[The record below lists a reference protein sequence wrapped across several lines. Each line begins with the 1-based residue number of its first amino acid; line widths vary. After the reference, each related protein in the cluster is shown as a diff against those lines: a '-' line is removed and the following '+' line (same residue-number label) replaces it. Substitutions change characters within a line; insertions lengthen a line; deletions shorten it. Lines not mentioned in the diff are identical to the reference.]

1 MTTGPLDLAVRGR
14 FCLLPSLVTKSTLTG
29 SQQSSI
35 TGYMA
40 SSDAAA
46 DEVTVEL
53 LPFIRVYKSGRIE
66 RLLVRDTVPASL
78 HDTSST
84 GGVASKDVIIDPTTN
99 VSVRLYLPPTAGSGD
114 NKKLP
119 VVVYFHG
126 GGFMVESSA
135 SVSYHR
141 YLNAL
146 AARAGA
152 LAVSVD
158 YRRVPEHRL
167 PAAYD
172 DSWAALVW
180 AVAAACVSS
189 APGGS
194 APEPWLAQHGDPS
207 RVFLAGDS
215 AGANIAH
222 NVAMRAAAEGHPA
235 AIRGVMLMHP
245 YFWDASNT
253 MGPKLEERIRNE
265 WRFMTG
271 NPDARVDDPR
281 LSPTSAAAPSLAM
294 MPTARVLVAVAGDD
308 FLASKGRAYHA
319 ALLAS
324 GWRGEAELEDTPG
337 EVHVFHLQRPGTEA
351 AEKLM
356 DRVVDFI
363 ASGRLGKK
371 PTHYHTT
378 HENGPGRRTW
388 IGVVSDSI
396 FPDESSTRI
405 PLLYSCA
412 AQRNAPIYIYRSINP
427 VNTSIHRAAAGMDTE
442 ASSTP
447 AAAFSLGKRKRAAR
461 ADGYPTLPAA
471 FFLGLRKRSFEELG
485 GRAEFVAGKDGAYSS
500 VEMPEDAR
508 TTAVYVR
515 AMILSAAELR
525 ALGVEPRRPLLSA
538 LSMHD
543 ASLDKQQQHGE
554 EAEHLDA
561 KHEEDVDAEG
571 EDDPDAAWGQ
581 RIEAWDDES
590 KLGGDKSELGPGGA
604 EANRS
609 LGLLRKLRPALAAAT
624 RWSVCVPELGHGGAR
639 CGGGGGKAA
648 MESMLRCWPPCVRRS
663 TPAPLPAS
671 PPPCCCGSGQG
682 RGILRAIAPPP
693 YLVGAIARGIGRG
706 ERATHL
712 CVSFWLRRKMGR
724 RFGLAVGGRNGAPK
738 TLLRPIY
745 FYLRTAL
752 DLMSRASSLSNEPPQ
767 AELSLSALI
776 STRILQRTAA
786 SHGANPTQCLPTR
799 APFRGTAQTFPA
811 ACDPPSSLSHACTY
825 RATWPMSH
833 RATSPW
839 RCLSLSPPLATADS
853 RSASLLWLGGARGAG
868 HGVEDAFLR
877 QVPGQSLFP
886 FLFSSSL
893 LYLSTR
899 HPLLE
904 IAVREEAA
912 AGKLRLV
919 VDRAAATVQVN
930 GSVMADVVALA
941 SQISAVATGN
951 DGDDSVVLA
960 DSPPASGDDA
970 NVSTEK
976 VQVSDIAAV
985 AAEDGGAKV
994 VVTSDAP
1001 GRDTNGAEADTVVF
1015 DFRPYVLVYKSGRV
1029 HRFHGTDTVPPGVD
1043 TLTGVASKDVATG
1056 GVSARLYLPPKRR
1069 RVGKAK
1075 KKKLPVLLY
1084 FHGGAFAIESP
1095 FSPLYHAFLNILVSK
1110 AGVVAVAV
1118 NYRLAPEHPLPAAY
1132 DDAWAA
1138 LKWTVS
1144 NCLSSGP
1151 EPWLANHGDAARIF
1165 LAGDSAGGNI
1175 AHNLAMRAGAEL
1187 RPLSG
1192 GESAIAGVVLMN
1204 PYFWGKEPVGS
1215 ETREQWVR
1223 DGLEQT
1229 WALVCGGRFGIDDP
1243 RVNPLAASPGAWR
1256 AMAGERV
1263 LVTIAGRDNFR
1274 DRAAAYA
1281 EGLRK
1286 SGWRGEV
1293 ETYVT
1298 EGEAHVHFV
1307 GNPRSEKAEREMDK
1321 VAEFIAGSSDSLP
1334 VSVVRPQSSLTTSS
1348 CICCTAC
1355 GL

>member
-1 MTTGPLDLAVRGR
+1 
-14 FCLLPSLVTKSTLTG
+14 
-29 SQQSSI
+29 
-35 TGYMA
+35 MA

-66 RLLVRDTVPASL
+66 RLIVRDTVPASL
-78 HDTSST
+78 HDTCST

-99 VSVRLYLPPTAGSGD
+99 VSVRLYLPPTATGD
-114 NKKLP
+114 NNKLP

-146 AARAGA
+146 SARAGA

-172 DSWAALVW
+172 DSWAALLW

-194 APEPWLAQHGDPS
+194 APEPWLAQHGDPT

-222 NVAMRAAAEGHPA
+222 NVAIRAAAEGHPA

-265 WRFMTG
+265 WRFVTG

-356 DRVVDFI
+356 DP
-363 ASGRLGKK
+363 GRLGKK

-388 IGVVSDSI
+388 IGVI
-396 FPDESSTRI
+396 GQHT
-405 PLLYSCA
+405 
-412 AQRNAPIYIYRSINP
+412 
-427 VNTSIHRAAAGMDTE
+427 AAGMDTE

-447 AAAFSLGKRKRAAR
+447 AAAFRSGRERGRRGQTAN
-461 ADGYPTLPAA
+461 PTLPAA
-471 FFLGLRKRSFEELG
+471 FFLGLRKRSFGELG
-485 GRAEFVAGKDGAYSS
+485 GRAEFVAGKDGAYDS
-500 VEMPEDAR
+500 VEMPKRFNFPEALDGEDAR

-515 AMILSAAELR
+515 AMIL
-525 ALGVEPRRPLLSA
+525 LSA
-538 LSMHD
+538 LLFTVLCDYAYKRRSVRPRPRCPPPVQPPIGRLRTNLSHD
-543 ASLDKQQQHGE
+543 RFRFGSAPFSSSLARSFLLSRPRLASCRPPGKPLAG
-554 EAEHLDA
+554 AA
-561 KHEEDVDAEG
+561 VD
-571 EDDPDAAWGQ
+571 PL
-581 RIEAWDDES
+581 R
-590 KLGGDKSELGPGGA
+590 
-604 EANRS
+604 RS
-609 LGLLRKLRPALAAAT
+609 AAA
-624 RWSVCVPELGHGGAR
+624 S
-639 CGGGGGKAA
+639 
-648 MESMLRCWPPCVRRS
+648 
-663 TPAPLPAS
+663 PAPACLSCPPRRLRLTWPDGASSPAGSPASYHPWPAS
-671 PPPCCCGSGQG
+671 PPPLRRPQPRCCLPDLTPPKNSTAAPRGLREAIFLG
-682 RGILRAIAPPP
+682 RGRRGTVNCEL
-693 YLVGAIARGIGRG
+693 RGIRRLPSQSRAGAESIVEKVQRVVGLVAVQVVRIGAGAHPIFFPGQPSEFCSERRRPTPRTPPNASPHSGPFSWHGRNFSG
-706 ERATHL
+706 RVRPTIIFVSRLHL
-712 CVSFWLRRKMGR
+712 PCNLALASPLALSSTSHCR
-724 RFGLAVGGRNGAPK
+724 LAVGVPVVEEGAAGRVALAALGMAS
-738 TLLRPIY
+738 
-745 FYLRTAL
+745 RTRSCA
-752 DLMSRASSLSNEPPQ
+752 
-767 AELSLSALI
+767 
-776 STRILQRTAA
+776 
-786 SHGANPTQCLPTR
+786 
-799 APFRGTAQTFPA
+799 
-811 ACDPPSSLSHACTY
+811 
-825 RATWPMSH
+825 
-833 RATSPW
+833 
-839 RCLSLSPPLATADS
+839 RCL
-853 RSASLLWLGGARGAG
+853 ASL
-868 HGVEDAFLR
+868 V
-877 QVPGQSLFP
+877 FP
-886 FLFSSSL
+886 FLFFSSL
-893 LYLSTR
+893 IYLSTR

-919 VDRAAATVQVN
+919 VGRAAATVQAN
-930 GSVMADVVALA
+930 ASVTVDAVAQT

-1001 GRDTNGAEADTVVF
+1001 GSDTNGAEADTVVF

-1029 HRFHGTDTVPPGVD
+1029 HRFHGTDTIPAGVD
-1043 TLTGVASKDVATG
+1043 ALTGVASKDVATG
-1056 GVSARLYLPPKRR
+1056 GVSARLYMPPKSR
-1069 RVGKAK
+1069 RVGKAET
-1075 KKKLPVLLY
+1075 KKLPVLLY
-1084 FHGGAFAIESP
+1084 FHGGAFVIESP
-1095 FSPLYHAFLNILVSK
+1095 FSPLYHAFLNTLVSK

-1144 NCLSSGP
+1144 NCLSGP
-1151 EPWLANHGDAARIF
+1151 EPWLANHGNATHIF

-1175 AHNLAMRAGAEL
+1175 AHNLAMRAGAERRAL
-1187 RPLSG
+1187 P
-1192 GESAIAGVVLMN
+1192 GEAYIASVILMN

-1215 ETREQWVR
+1215 EPREQWVR

-1263 LVTIAGRDNFR
+1263 LVTVAGRDNFR

-1307 GNPRSEKAEREMDK
+1307 GNPRSDKAEKETDK
-1321 VAEFIAGSSDSLP
+1321 VAEFITRSG
-1334 VSVVRPQSSLTTSS
+1334 R
-1348 CICCTAC
+1348 
-1355 GL
+1355 G